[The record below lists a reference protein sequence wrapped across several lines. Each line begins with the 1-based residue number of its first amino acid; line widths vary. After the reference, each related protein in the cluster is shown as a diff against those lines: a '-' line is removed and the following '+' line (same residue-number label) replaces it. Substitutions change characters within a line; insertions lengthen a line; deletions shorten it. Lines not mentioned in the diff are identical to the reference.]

1 MRGWVKITP
10 LEIFFSKG
18 ARWKISI
25 PHSSESS
32 HQDDFRKVS
41 HSLGSLNSTWVPFSR
56 MVIALPAVEFLVL
69 RYFPLLPKMFSYYRV
84 GPKKLKYL
92 VSKQMRKEDIK
103 LIFKV
108 DYVFDY
114 FWNVVNNTWEERMAI
129 DEFWG
134 VWTAMQWLAFCL
146 ISLSAL
152 DLGHCLGVKQA
163 GTICGTF
170 V

>member
-1 MRGWVKITP
+1 MKRSQI
-10 LEIFFSKG
+10 
-18 ARWKISI
+18 WKWKHRSWAEPEYEEEDHQSHFDFLSIIS
-25 PHSSESS
+25 
-32 HQDDFRKVS
+32 
-41 HSLGSLNSTWVPFSR
+41 
-56 MVIALPAVEFLVL
+56 IALPAVEFLVL

-152 DLGHCLGVKQA
+152 DLGHCLGVKYSLSHWKDYL
-163 GTICGTF
+163 ICLVF
-170 V
+170 VFMKFQKSIEKLQD